1 MNSASA
7 QSFHRAMERAITR
20 KAKQAI
26 EGKQADH
33 SPAASGPGPAPAP
46 APAPFIT
53 QAVTSKRMTDEEYQ
67 VVMLSKMKA
76 YIRNKL
82 TAISNNPSNSKGNQ

>member
-1 MNSASA
+1 MNNAGT
-7 QSFHRAMERAITR
+7 QSFHRALERAITR

-33 SPAASGPGPAPAP
+33 SPAASGP

-53 QAVTSKRMTDEEYQ
+53 QPVTSKRMTDEEYQ

-82 TAISNNPSNSKGNQ
+82 TAISNSPSNSKGNQ